1 MTRILPGEFEAHA
14 GTVMCWPA
22 RESIYKGRIAD
33 AEKAH
38 ALVANT
44 IAEFE
49 PLTLLVTPASV
60 ASANKLCGA
69 SVEIV
74 TLEMDDAWFRDT
86 DPIYTKD
93 YHPGGEVELVATD
106 WEFNGWGEKFL
117 PFDRDASL
125 ARRFV
130 EFRGHKLESVPVV
143 LEGGSITGNGA
154 GLLATTEQC
163 LLNRNRNPGFT
174 RSELE
179 STLLTH
185 LGAELMLW
193 LPHGLALDFDTDG
206 HVDNVAAFA
215 DERTLLLQMCSDSSE
230 PDHGRMIE
238 NRTITEN
245 FIEANQLGIE
255 IVEIPVLPFI
265 GSGSDRSAVPYLNLY
280 IGNGFVLVPVAD
292 QSTDNAM
299 LGIIR
304 QVFAGREVI
313 GLNVGE
319 ILAVGGGGI
328 HCITQQIPA

>member
-14 GTVMCWPA
+14 RTIMCWPA

-49 PLTLLVTPASV
+49 PVTLLVPPASV
-60 ASANKLCGA
+60 SSAGKLCSS
-69 SVEIV
+69 SVEMIA
-74 TLEMDDAWFRDT
+74 LDMDDAWFRDT
-86 DPIYTKD
+86 GPIYTKD
-93 YHPGGEVELVATD
+93 YHPSGEVEVVATD
-106 WEFNGWGEKFL
+106 WVFNGWGEKFF
-117 PFDRDASL
+117 PFDRDAL
-125 ARRFV
+125 IARRV
-130 EFRGHKLESVPVV
+130 AEFLGHKLESVPVV

-163 LLNRNRNPGFT
+163 LLNPNRNPGLT

-179 STLLTH
+179 STLLTR

-206 HVDNVAAFA
+206 HVDNVAAFV
-215 DERTLLLQMCSDSSE
+215 DKETLMLQMCSDNSE
-230 PDHGRMIE
+230 PDHMRLIE
-238 NRTITEN
+238 NRTIAKN
-245 FIEANQLGIE
+245 FIDTNQLQIE

-265 GSGSDRSAVPYLNLY
+265 GSGSHRSVVPYLNFY
-280 IGNGFVLVPVAD
+280 IGNGFVLVPVTG
-292 QSTDNAM
+292 QRTDDAM

-304 QVFAGREVI
+304 QVFTDREVI
-313 GLNVGE
+313 GLEVGE

-328 HCITQQIPA
+328 HCITQQIPV